1 MLSEAL
7 DIPFHDLATKTAGAV
22 LLPDD
27 AAYDAAR
34 GVWNAMISRR
44 PAAIMRCLSRSD
56 IIAGVQFAAKHGLTV
71 SIKGGGHNV
80 AGHAVGDGSLMLD
93 LSQMRGVTVDAVA
106 RTAWVDGG
114 ATWAEVD
121 AAAQAHGL
129 ATPGGLISETGVGGL
144 TLSGG
149 IGWMR
154 SKHGLTIDNL
164 IAAEVITA
172 DGSVCLASANSHP
185 DLYWALRGGGGNFG
199 VVARFCFALHPFGPE
214 VMFALPIYLAADGA
228 SPIRAWRDFLADKS
242 DSIASLCEFSTLAE
256 GPDIPAEH
264 WGKRCFT
271 LAAIYAGDAAEG
283 ERALAPLRA
292 MGPLAAD
299 FSGRMPY
306 VEAQKLFD
314 PLFPAGA
321 FRCYW
326 KSHLLTT
333 LTDEMIDEGL
343 ANAIASPS
351 DRSISSFWN
360 FGGAT
365 ARVPAEATAFGD
377 RSFGWM
383 YSLDSVWEREEDDQK
398 VMGWTRDAWTRFR
411 RHSHEGRLYLNF
423 AGQDEDSPA
432 LTKDAFGRN
441 YERLAAIK
449 HRYDPGN
456 MFRFNQNIQPDASA
470 GLALR

>member
-1 MLSEAL
+1 MQSETFATRV
-7 DIPFHDLATKTAGAV
+7 HDLAAITRGAV
-22 LLPDD
+22 LLPGD
-27 AAYDAAR
+27 AAYDSAR
-34 GVWNAMISRR
+34 TVWNAMISRR
-44 PAAIMRCLSRSD
+44 PAVILQCASTDD
-56 IIAGVQFAAKHGLTV
+56 IVEGVRHATKLGLAV

-80 AGHAVGDGSLMLD
+80 AGHAVGDGAMMLD
-93 LSQMRGVTVDAVA
+93 LSQMRGVSVDPVA
-106 RTAWVDGG
+106 RTAWVEGG

-121 AAAQAHGL
+121 AATQVHGL

-149 IGWMR
+149 VGWMR

-164 IAAEVITA
+164 IAAEVVTA
-172 DGSVCLASANSHP
+172 DGSVCLASADSHP
-185 DLYWALRGGGGNFG
+185 DLFWALRGGGGNFG

-228 SPIRAWRDFLADKS
+228 GPIRFWRDFLADKS

-256 GPDIPAEH
+256 GPDVPSEH

-271 LAAIYAGDAAEG
+271 LAAMYAGDAAEG
-283 ERALAPLRA
+283 ERVLAPLRNL
-292 MGPLAAD
+292 GTLAAD

-306 VEAQKLFD
+306 VDAQKLFD
-314 PLFPAGA
+314 PLFPTGA

-333 LTDEMIDEGL
+333 LSDEMIDEGL

-365 ARVPAEATAFGD
+365 ARVPADATAFGD

-383 YSLDSVWEREEDDQK
+383 YSLDSVWEQESDDEK
-398 VMGWTRDAWTRFR
+398 VMGWTRNAWTRFR

-423 AGQDEDSPA
+423 AGQDEDSSA

-441 YERLAAIK
+441 FDRLAAIK
-449 HRYDPGN
+449 HRYDPKN
-456 MFRFNQNIQPDASA
+456 IFRFNQNIAPA
-470 GLALR
+470 G

>member
-1 MLSEAL
+1 MKPDTPAL
-7 DIPFHDLATKTAGAV
+7 PFLDLARATTSAV
-22 LLPDD
+22 LLPGQAD
-27 AAYDAAR
+27 YDAAR
-34 GVWNAMISRR
+34 GVWNGMISRH
-44 PAAIMRCLSRSD
+44 PVAILRCTSRDD
-56 IIAGVQFAAKHGLTV
+56 IMAGVRFAARHGLAV

-80 AGHAVGDGSLMLD
+80 AGHAVGEASLMLD
-93 LSQMRGVTVDAVA
+93 LSLMRGVTVDPAA
-106 RTAWVDGG
+106 RTAWVEGG

-121 AAAQAHGL
+121 AATQEHGL

-149 IGWMR
+149 VGWLR

-164 IAAEVITA
+164 IAAEVVTA
-172 DGSVCLASANSHP
+172 DGSVVMASATEHP
-185 DLYWALRGGGGNFG
+185 DLLWALKGGGGNFG
-199 VVARFCFALHPFGPE
+199 VVVRFCFALHPWGPE
-214 VMFALPIYLAADGA
+214 VMFALPIYLAEDGPG
-228 SPIRAWRDFLADKS
+228 PIRFWRDFLADKS
-242 DSIASLCEFSTLAE
+242 DTVASLCEFSTLPAI
-256 GPDIPAEH
+256 PDVPTEH

-283 ERALAPLRA
+283 ERVLAPLREIGGMA
-292 MGPLAAD
+292 VD
-299 FSGRMPY
+299 FSGRMAY

-314 PLFPAGA
+314 PLFPSGA
-321 FRCYW
+321 YRCYW

-365 ARVPAEATAFGD
+365 ARVPADATAFGD

-383 YSLDSVWEREEDDQK
+383 YSLDSVWEKPEDDDK
-398 VMGWTRDAWTRFR
+398 VMGWTRAAWTRFR

-423 AGQDEDSPA
+423 AGQDADSA
-432 LTKDAFGRN
+432 DLTRDAFGTA
-441 YERLAAIK
+441 YQRLAAIK
-449 HRYDPGN
+449 RRYDPGN
-456 MFRFNQNIQPDASA
+456 MFRFNQNIQPVQ
-470 GLALR
+470 

>member
-1 MLSEAL
+1 MKTEIPAL
-7 DIPFHDLATKTAGAV
+7 PLHDLAAATGGAV
-22 LLPDD
+22 LLPGD

-34 GVWNAMISRR
+34 GVWNAMISRH
-44 PAAIMRCLSRSD
+44 PAAIIRCTSPDHIRT
-56 IIAGVQFAAKHGLTV
+56 GVHFAARHGLAV

-80 AGHAVGDGSLMLD
+80 AGHAVGDGALMLD
-93 LSQMRGVTVDAVA
+93 LSQMRGVSVDPVA
-106 RTAWVDGG
+106 RTAWVEGG

-121 AAAQAHGL
+121 AATQAHGL

-149 IGWMR
+149 VGWMR
-154 SKHGLTIDNL
+154 SKHGLSIDNL
-164 IAAEVITA
+164 IAAEIVTA
-172 DGSVCLASANSHP
+172 DGSVCLASADSHP
-185 DLYWALRGGGGNFG
+185 ELFWALRGGGGNFG
-199 VVARFCFALHPFGPE
+199 VVTRFCFALHPFGPE
-214 VMFALPIYLAADGA
+214 VMFALPIYLAEGGA
-228 SPIRAWRDFLADKS
+228 GPIRFWRDFLADKS
-242 DSIASLCEFSTLAE
+242 NSIASLCEFSTLAE

-271 LAAIYAGDAAEG
+271 LAAVYGGDVAEG
-283 ERALAPLRA
+283 ARVLAPLRDLGQ
-292 MGPLAAD
+292 MAAD
-299 FSGRMPY
+299 FSGRMAY

-333 LTDEMIDEGL
+333 LSDEMIDQGL
-343 ANAIASPS
+343 SNAIASPS

-365 ARVPAEATAFGD
+365 ARVPAGATAFGD

-383 YSLDSVWEREEDDQK
+383 YSLDSVWERAEDDEM
-398 VMGWTRDAWTRFR
+398 VMDWTRNAWTQFR
-411 RHSHEGRLYLNF
+411 KHSHEGRLYLNF
-423 AGQDEDSPA
+423 AGQDEDSAA

-441 YERLAAIK
+441 FDRLAAIK
-449 HRYDPGN
+449 RQYDPGN
-456 MFRFNQNIQPDASA
+456 MFRFNQNIVP
-470 GLALR
+470 G

>member
-1 MLSEAL
+1 MQGNTRTPPL
-7 DIPFHDLATKTAGAV
+7 HTLAPTTAGAV
-22 LLPDD
+22 LLPGD
-27 AAYDAAR
+27 AAYDSAR
-34 GVWNAMISRR
+34 AVWNAMISRH
-44 PAAIMRCLSRSD
+44 PAAILKCTSRD
-56 IIAGVQFAAKHGLTV
+56 DVVAGVRFAAKHGLAV

-80 AGHAVGDGSLMLD
+80 AGHAVGDGALMLD
-93 LSQMRGVTVDAVA
+93 LSQMRGVSVDPVA
-106 RTAWVDGG
+106 RTAWVEGG

-121 AAAQAHGL
+121 AATQAHGL

-154 SKHGLTIDNL
+154 SKHGLSIDNL
-164 IAAEVITA
+164 IAAEVVTA
-172 DGSVCLASANSHP
+172 DGSVCPASADSHP
-185 DLYWALRGGGGNFG
+185 DLFWALRGGGGNFG
-199 VVARFCFALHPFGPE
+199 VVTRFCFALHPFGPE

-228 SPIRAWRDFLADKS
+228 GPIRFWRDFLADKS
-242 DSIASLCEFSTLAE
+242 DSISSLCEFSTLAK
-256 GPDIPAEH
+256 GPDVPAEH

-271 LAAIYAGDAAEG
+271 LAAVYAGDAAEG
-283 ERALAPLRA
+283 ERVLAPLRNLGA
-292 MGPLAAD
+292 LAAD

-306 VEAQKLFD
+306 VDAQKLFD
-314 PLFPAGA
+314 PLFPTGA

-326 KSHLLTT
+326 KSHLLTN

-343 ANAIASPS
+343 ANAMASPS

-383 YSLDSVWEREEDDQK
+383 YSLDSVWERAEDDAK
-398 VMGWTRDAWTRFR
+398 VMDWTRNAWARFR
-411 RHSHEGRLYLNF
+411 RHSHQGRLYLNF
-423 AGQDEDSPA
+423 AGQDDDSAA
-432 LTKDAFGRN
+432 LTKDAFGHN
-441 YERLAAIK
+441 FDRLAEIK

-456 MFRFNQNIQPDASA
+456 MFRFNQNILPD
-470 GLALR
+470 

>member
-1 MLSEAL
+1 MQANAMTP
-7 DIPFHDLATKTAGAV
+7 PFNDLAVKTGKTV
-22 LLPDD
+22 LLPGEG
-27 AAYDAAR
+27 AYDTTRA
-34 GVWNAMISRR
+34 VWNAMISRH
-44 PAAIMRCLSRSD
+44 PAAILRCKSREDVVES
-56 IIAGVQFAAKHGLTV
+56 VCFAAKHGLAV

-93 LSQMRGVTVDAVA
+93 LSQMRGVIVDPVA
-106 RTAWVDGG
+106 RTAWVEGG

-121 AAAQAHGL
+121 AATQAHGL

-154 SKHGLTIDNL
+154 SRHGLTIDNL
-164 IAAEVITA
+164 VAAEVVTA
-172 DGSVCLASANSHP
+172 DGSVCMASADSHP
-185 DLYWALRGGGGNFG
+185 DLFWALRGGGGNFG

-228 SPIRAWRDFLADKS
+228 GPIRFWRDFLADKS

-256 GPDIPAEH
+256 SPDIQAEH

-271 LAAIYAGDAAEG
+271 LAAMYAGDAAEG
-283 ERALAPLRA
+283 ERVLAPLRSL
-292 MGPLAAD
+292 GPLAAD
-299 FSGRMPY
+299 YSGRMPY
-306 VEAQKLFD
+306 VDAQKLFD

-333 LTDEMIDEGL
+333 LTDEMVDEGL
-343 ANAIASPS
+343 SNAIASPS

-365 ARVPAEATAFGD
+365 PRMPAEATAFGD

-383 YSLDSVWEREEDDQK
+383 YSLDSVWEREEDDLK
-398 VMGWTRDAWTRFR
+398 VMGWTRNAWTRFR

-423 AGQDEDSPA
+423 AGQDDDSPA

-441 YERLAAIK
+441 YGRLAAIK
-449 HRYDPGN
+449 HRYDPEN
-456 MFRFNQNIQPDASA
+456 MFRFNQNIQPAEPVQ
-470 GLALR
+470 

>member
-1 MLSEAL
+1 MQSHTPPP
-7 DIPFHDLATKTAGAV
+7 PFDTLATTTAGAV
-22 LLPDD
+22 LLPGD
-27 AAYDAAR
+27 ADYDAAR
-34 GVWNAMISRR
+34 AVWNAMISRH
-44 PAAIMRCLSRSD
+44 PAAILQCTSRDD
-56 IIAGVQFAAKHGLTV
+56 IVAGVRFAAAQGLAV

-80 AGHAVGDGSLMLD
+80 AGHALGDGALMLD
-93 LSQMRGVTVDAVA
+93 LSQMRGVTVDPVA

-121 AAAQAHGL
+121 AATQAHGL

-154 SKHGLTIDNL
+154 AKHGLSIDNL
-164 IAAEVITA
+164 VAAEVVTA
-172 DGSVCLASANSHP
+172 DGAICLANADSHP
-185 DLYWALRGGGGNFG
+185 DLFWALRGGGGNFG

-214 VMFALPIYLAADGA
+214 VMFALPIYLAAGGTG
-228 SPIRAWRDFLADKS
+228 PIRFWRDYLADKS
-242 DSIASLCEFSTLAE
+242 DNIASLCEFSTLAE

-271 LAAIYAGDAAEG
+271 IAAIYNGDAAEG
-283 ERALAPLRA
+283 ERVLAPLRDL
-292 MGPLAAD
+292 GPLAAD
-299 FSGRMPY
+299 FSGRMAY

-314 PLFPAGA
+314 QLFPSGA

-333 LTDEMIDEGL
+333 LSDEMIDEGL
-343 ANAIASPS
+343 ANALASPS
-351 DRSISSFWN
+351 DQSISSFWN

-365 ARVPAEATAFGD
+365 ARVPAEATAFGE

-383 YSLDSVWEREEDDQK
+383 YSLDSVWEREEDDAA

-411 RHSHEGRLYLNF
+411 RHSHQGRLYLNF
-423 AGQDEDSPA
+423 AGQDDDSA
-432 LTKDAFGRN
+432 DLTRDAFGRN
-441 YERLAAIK
+441 YHRLAAIK
-449 HRYDPGN
+449 LRYDPHN
-456 MFRFNQNIQPDASA
+456 MFRFNQNILP
-470 GLALR
+470 G

>member
-1 MLSEAL
+1 MQTHTLTL
-7 DIPFHDLATKTAGAV
+7 PFHDFAATTTGAV
-22 LLPDD
+22 LLPGE

-34 GVWNAMISRR
+34 SVWNAMISRR
-44 PAAIMRCLSRSD
+44 PAAILQCASRED
-56 IIAGVQFAAKHGLTV
+56 IVAGVRFAAKHGLAV

-80 AGHAVGDGSLMLD
+80 AGHAVGDGALMLD
-93 LSQMRGVTVDAVA
+93 LSQMRGVSVDPVA
-106 RTAWVDGG
+106 RTAWVEGG

-121 AAAQAHGL
+121 AATQAHGL

-149 IGWMR
+149 FGWMR
-154 SKHGLTIDNL
+154 CKHGLTIDNL
-164 IAAEVITA
+164 IAAEVVTA
-172 DGSVCLASANSHP
+172 DGSVCLASADSHP
-185 DLYWALRGGGGNFG
+185 DLFWALRGGGGNFG
-199 VVARFCFALHPFGPE
+199 VVVRFCFALHPFGPE
-214 VMFALPIYLAADGA
+214 VMFALPVYLAADGA
-228 SPIRAWRDFLADKS
+228 GPIRFWRDFLADKS

-256 GPDIPAEH
+256 SPDVPTEH

-271 LAAIYAGDAAEG
+271 LAAMYGGDAAEG
-283 ERALAPLRA
+283 DRALAPLRDL
-292 MGPLAAD
+292 GPLAAD
-299 FSGRMPY
+299 FSGRMAY
-306 VEAQKLFD
+306 VDAQKLFD
-314 PLFPAGA
+314 PLFPTGA

-343 ANAIASPS
+343 ANAIASPT

-365 ARVPAEATAFGD
+365 ARVPADATAFGD

-383 YSLDSVWEREEDDQK
+383 YSLDSVWEQPEEDAK
-398 VMGWTRDAWTRFR
+398 VMDWTRNAWTRFR
-411 RHSHEGRLYLNF
+411 RHSHQGRLYLNF
-423 AGQDEDSPA
+423 AGQDDDSAA

-441 YERLAAIK
+441 FDRLAAIK

-456 MFRFNQNIQPDASA
+456 MFRFNQNILPE
-470 GLALR
+470 

>member
-1 MLSEAL
+1 MQANTRT
-7 DIPFHDLATKTAGAV
+7 PQFHDLEATTAGAV
-22 LLPDD
+22 LLPGD
-27 AAYDAAR
+27 AAYDSAR
-34 GVWNAMISRR
+34 TVWNAMISRH
-44 PAAIMRCLSRSD
+44 PAAILKCNSRED
-56 IIAGVQFAAKHGLTV
+56 IVAGVRFAAKHGLAV

-80 AGHAVGDGSLMLD
+80 AGHAVGDGALMLD
-93 LSQMRGVTVDAVA
+93 LSQLRGVSVDPIA
-106 RTAWVDGG
+106 RTAWAEGG

-121 AAAQAHGL
+121 AATQAHGL

-149 IGWMR
+149 VGWMR
-154 SKHGLTIDNL
+154 CKHGLSIDNL
-164 IAAEVITA
+164 IAAEVVTA
-172 DGSVCLASANSHP
+172 DGSVCLASADSHP
-185 DLYWALRGGGGNFG
+185 DLFWALRGGGGNFG

-228 SPIRAWRDFLADKS
+228 GPIRFWRDFLADKS
-242 DSIASLCEFSTLAE
+242 ESIASLCEFSTLQE
-256 GPDIPAEH
+256 GPDVPTEH

-271 LAAIYAGDAAEG
+271 LAAMYAGDAAEG
-283 ERALAPLRA
+283 ESALAPLRDLET
-292 MGPLAAD
+292 LAAD
-299 FSGRMPY
+299 FSGRMAY
-306 VEAQKLFD
+306 VDAQKLFD
-314 PLFPAGA
+314 PLFPTGA

-365 ARVPAEATAFGD
+365 ARVPANATAFGD

-383 YSLDSVWEREEDDQK
+383 YSLDSVWERAEEDEKEMD
-398 VMGWTRDAWTRFR
+398 WTRNAWTRFR
-411 RHSHEGRLYLNF
+411 RHSHQGRLYLNF
-423 AGQDEDSPA
+423 AGQDEDSAA

-441 YERLAAIK
+441 FDRLAAIK

-456 MFRFNQNIQPDASA
+456 MFRFNQNIVP
-470 GLALR
+470 G

>member
-1 MLSEAL
+1 MQDLSPNL
-7 DIPFHDLATKTAGAV
+7 PFDDLASRTAGGV
-22 LLPDD
+22 FLPGD
-27 AAYDAAR
+27 AGYDAAR
-34 GVWNAMISRR
+34 IVWNAMISRH
-44 PAAIMRCLSRSD
+44 PAAILRCTCRDD
-56 IIAGVQFAAKHGLTV
+56 IVEGVRFAGRHGLAV

-80 AGHAVGDGSLMLD
+80 AGHAVGEGALMLD
-93 LSQMRGVTVDAVA
+93 LSPMRGVVVDPVA
-106 RTAWVDGG
+106 RTAWVEGG

-121 AAAQAHGL
+121 AAAQVHGL

-149 IGWMR
+149 VGWMR
-154 SKHGLTIDNL
+154 SRHGLSIDNL
-164 IAAEVITA
+164 VAAEVVTA
-172 DGSVCLASANSHP
+172 DGEVCLANAESHG
-185 DLYWALRGGGGNFG
+185 DLFWALRGGGGNFG
-199 VVARFCFALHPFGPE
+199 AVARFCFALHPFGPE

-228 SPIRAWRDFLADKS
+228 GPIRFWRDFLADKS
-242 DSIASLCEFSTLAE
+242 DTVASLCEFSTLPE
-256 GPDIPAEH
+256 SPDIPAQH

-271 LAAIYAGDAAEG
+271 LAAIHAGDAAEG
-283 ERALAPLRA
+283 ERLLAPLRDL
-292 MGPLAAD
+292 GPLAAD

-314 PLFPAGA
+314 PLFPTGA

-365 ARVPAEATAFGD
+365 ARVPADATAFGD

-383 YSLDSVWEREEDDQK
+383 YSLDSVWERAEDDEK
-398 VMGWTRDAWTRFR
+398 VMGWTRAAWTRFR

-423 AGQDEDSPA
+423 AGQDEDSA
-432 LTKDAFGRN
+432 ELTRDAFGRN
-441 YERLAAIK
+441 LDRLSAIK
-449 HRYDPGN
+449 RRYDPGN
-456 MFRFNQNIQPDASA
+456 MFRFNQNILPA
-470 GLALR
+470 

>member
-1 MLSEAL
+1 MPSETLAA
-7 DIPFHDLATKTAGAV
+7 PFGDLAVMTSGRV
-22 LLPDD
+22 LLPGD
-27 AAYDAAR
+27 AGYDAAR
-34 GVWNAMISRR
+34 AVWNAMIARR
-44 PAAIMRCLSRSD
+44 PAAIVQCRSRAD
-56 IIAGVQFAAKHGLTV
+56 IVAGVRHAAKHGLAV

-80 AGHAVGDGSLMLD
+80 AGHAVGDGALMLD
-93 LSQMRGVTVDAVA
+93 LSQMRGVTVDPVA
-106 RTAWVDGG
+106 RTAWVEGG
-114 ATWAEVD
+114 ATWADVD
-121 AAAQAHGL
+121 AAAQAFGL

-164 IAAEVITA
+164 VAAEVITA
-172 DGSVCLASANSHP
+172 DGSVCLASADSHA
-185 DLYWALRGGGGNFG
+185 DLFWALRGGGGNFG
-199 VVARFCFALHPFGPE
+199 VVERFCFALHPFGPE
-214 VMFALPIYLAADGA
+214 VMFALPIYLAAEGA
-228 SPIRAWRDFLADKS
+228 GPIRYWRDFLADKS
-242 DSIASLCEFSTLAE
+242 DTVASLCEFSTLAE

-283 ERALAPLRA
+283 ERVLAPLRNL
-292 MGPLAAD
+292 GILAAD
-299 FSGRMPY
+299 FSGRMSY
-306 VEAQKLFD
+306 VDAQKLFD
-314 PLFPAGA
+314 PLFPPGA

-333 LTDEMIDEGL
+333 LSDEMIDEGL

-365 ARVPAEATAFGD
+365 AAVPPDATAFGD

-383 YSLDSVWEREEDDQK
+383 YSLDSVWERAEDDAT
-398 VMGWTRDAWTRFR
+398 VIGWTRNAWSRFR
-411 RHSHEGRLYLNF
+411 RHSHHGRLYLNF
-423 AGQDEDSPA
+423 AGQDDDSAA

-441 YERLAAIK
+441 FDRLAGIK

-456 MFRFNQNIQPDASA
+456 MFRFNQNILP
-470 GLALR
+470 G